1 MPHIS
6 WTYAPVNTPIMLET
20 CYATPELRR
29 LVTQS
34 TLVVDFSQHKTEN
47 YTKNPNQHNIE
58 GLKRFLTTTCNFLEQ
73 DSWLLGF
80 IRVWHSSNMVQTVSF
95 FLVGN
100 GVLILRES
108 KN

>member
-47 YTKNPNQHNIE
+47 YTKNPNQHNTE
-58 GLKRFLTTTCNFLEQ
+58 GLKRFFDNNMQ
-73 DSWLLGF
+73 LLGT
-80 IRVWHSSNMVQTVSF
+80 R
-95 FLVGN
+95 
-100 GVLILRES
+100 
-108 KN
+108 